1 MSAASH
7 QTSPT
12 AMIKLISLL
21 LVCSILFTACGTIV
35 NGSRQEV
42 SVMSYPPGALLK
54 VDGMGVG
61 TTPIILD
68 LERKDDYRLRFEL
81 KGFIAYEM
89 DIRSKL
95 SGWFFGNLISWSFI
109 GMVVDAV
116 SGGMYRLTPEQVMAS
131 LSADGTGA
139 VLKEGTLYIGVVM
152 EPQEGWEK
160 IGQLER
166 VGESEAD
173 VETLKQ

>member
-1 MSAASH
+1 MV
-7 QTSPT
+7 TS
-12 AMIKLISLL
+12 ISLL
-21 LVCSILFTACGTIV
+21 LICSILFTACGTIV
-35 NGSRQEV
+35 NGTRQEV
-42 SVMSYPPGALLK
+42 HVSSYPPGALVK

-61 TTPIILD
+61 TAPIILD
-68 LERKDDYRLRFEL
+68 LEREDDYRLRFEL
-81 KGFIAYEM
+81 KGFTPYEM

-95 SGWFFGNLISWSFI
+95 SGWFWPNIILPWSVF

-139 VLKEGTLYIGVVM
+139 VMKEGSLYIGVVL

-166 VGESEAD
+166 VEESEEGAD
-173 VETLKQ
+173 AESVSE